1 MPARKLIFVI
11 LGTAIAF
18 AARSFGAE
26 RTLSVAA
33 AANVRPALEE
43 IRTAFE
49 KVSGVRVT
57 ISYGSSGML
66 ARQIEQGAPFDLFL
80 SADAGFVSGLARG
93 GSIVSGSRAP
103 YALGTLV
110 IVSARGRPAITA
122 MRDLSARPFARIAV
136 ANPGSAPYGR
146 AAMESLAR
154 SNLADALR
162 PRVVF
167 AESVRDALR
176 YVETGD
182 ADAGFAAESEAR
194 GSGLAKYT
202 IPRSLYEPI
211 RQELAIP
218 ARSSHRPEAE
228 AFSSY
233 VRSASARETW
243 LRYGYLLP

>member
-1 MPARKLIFVI
+1 MISRR
-11 LGTAIAF
+11 IAVF
-18 AARSFGAE
+18 AGAAAFLAAAPAARRGTE
-26 RTLSVAA
+26 LSVAA
-33 AANVRPALEE
+33 AANVRPALED

-49 KVSGVRVT
+49 KDSGVPVT
-57 ISYGSSGML
+57 ISYGSSGIL

-80 SADAGFVSGLARG
+80 SADTGFVSGLERS
-93 GSIVSGSRAP
+93 GSIVPGSRSP

-110 IVSARGRPAITA
+110 IVSARGRPAVAA

-146 AAMESLAR
+146 AAMEALAR

-162 PRVVF
+162 PRIVF

-202 IPRSLYEPI
+202 IPRSLYAPI

-218 ARSSHRPEAE
+218 ARSPHRAEAE
-228 AFSSY
+228 AFSAY